1 MKILIDLEKL
11 KNRYNKRIEVLE
23 ERKMYAEGKQF
34 DKILDE
40 ISDLVESID
49 TIEKAA
55 EWIKAEQSGEFNII
69 KWRKGERCNL

>member
-1 MKILIDLEKL
+1 
-11 KNRYNKRIEVLE
+11 
-23 ERKMYAEGKQF
+23 MYAEGKQF

-49 TIEKAA
+49 AIEKAA